1 MSERGESSLHQR
13 KVTIFINPARG
24 LNGRQEKESGTHSMD
39 QLGFVD
45 ETKAKNRL
53 QCQFT

>member
-45 ETKAKNRL
+45 ETKAKNHL
-53 QCQFT
+53 